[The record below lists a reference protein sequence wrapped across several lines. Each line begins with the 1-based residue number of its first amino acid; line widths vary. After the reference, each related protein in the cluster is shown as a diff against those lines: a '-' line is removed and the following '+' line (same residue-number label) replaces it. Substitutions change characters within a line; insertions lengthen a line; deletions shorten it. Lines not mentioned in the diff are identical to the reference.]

1 MNEFLE
7 YDDPKRSLKKL
18 NLDDFSV
25 EELEKYITELNEE
38 ISRAQQEIKKKSLL
52 LKEAKK
58 FFK

>member
-7 YDDPKRSLKKL
+7 YDDTKRSVKKL

-38 ISRAQQEIKKKSLL
+38 ISRTQQEIKKKSLL